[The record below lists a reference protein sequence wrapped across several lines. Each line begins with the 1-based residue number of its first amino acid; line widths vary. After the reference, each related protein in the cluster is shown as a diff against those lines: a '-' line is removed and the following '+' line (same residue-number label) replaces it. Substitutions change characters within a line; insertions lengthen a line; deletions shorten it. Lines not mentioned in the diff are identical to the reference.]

1 MSYQR
6 GDSDSMCRPQIRN
19 QQPTNTNVWPS
30 AAGSRRGSHCLS
42 QFLPRGDRSDIGAGY
57 AMAAAAVAAA
67 VVFGTVVGIIS
78 AVGAGALFFS
88 VGEQTNLLVIG
99 GVAVM
104 AAVSWLTAAGVSLA
118 VVIPGGFVGG
128 VVVWRFVPQSVRA
141 GGLVGG
147 LLSTLVGS
155 TVCCALLL
163 PLGVG
168 LSVIVDPSLATA
180 TGSVVEIA
188 LLLGF
193 ISLYTSW
200 AAVPVGY

>member
-1 MSYQR
+1 M
-6 GDSDSMCRPQIRN
+6 GFDIR
-19 QQPTNTNVWPS
+19 
-30 AAGSRRGSHCLS
+30 
-42 QFLPRGDRSDIGAGY
+42 
-57 AMAAAAVAAA
+57 
-67 VVFGTVVGIIS
+67 S
-78 AVGAGALFFS
+78 AVQRSQVTAFVLVTVAISWGWWVLAPH
-88 VGEQTNLLVIG
+88 LLG
-99 GVAVM
+99 NGQL
-104 AAVSWLTAAGVSLA
+104 SRGL
-118 VVIPGGFVGG
+118 VIPGGFVGG

-200 AAVPVGY
+200 AAVPVGVLTGYLYERSLE